1 MKKPFS
7 ILFGALALT
16 AAATVSCESD
26 TPEPEP
32 IMEYAIAVTAG
43 RGGRCQATV
52 DGKAAS
58 KARAG
63 ERITLTATP
72 DEGFAFEGWTMD
84 EGGVELAGNPATF
97 TMPEA
102 DISVRADFTE
112 EVVTVSDVYTKITD
126 PVFLY
131 YCKEIGKFDTDA
143 DGTLSLEEAAAV
155 REINVNEMYK
165 LLGERVKSMDGVEYF
180 TSLTLL
186 TCYGNSI
193 SEIDLTNNTELTYLH
208 VGTNLLSELDVTKN
222 TKLQELY
229 VSRNT
234 IRGID
239 LSQCPDLR
247 KFQCVGCS
255 ELTSIDLSRNPL
267 LTEIYAENCP
277 KIATLDC
284 SNNPELT
291 IVRCFEGNLT
301 ALDVAECTKLEALNC
316 FKNRLTVLDVSKCSA
331 LTVLDCSN
339 NRLTSIDVSQ
349 ATALDYLMC
358 FSNRMTELDASTMS
372 EPDRYYLSCGL
383 QTSDGTTP
391 QTLTLT
397 LRDDQK
403 PRWQYEMLKFD
414 NNVGVELAGG
424 EADIFLLMTD
434 PKFKAYCEQFDTDQ
448 DGRLTEEEAS
458 AVTEIVVPDMGLTS
472 LEGIRY
478 FTSLTKLVCNNNE
491 LTALDVPNP
500 ELVELVCNDNLL
512 AELKVNDGITAGK
525 SLATLSCQNNQ
536 LTELSVVFCH
546 ALKTLNC
553 QNNRLTDLRV
563 DRASSLSSIN
573 CANNKL
579 TGLDFYQSNAITQLN
594 CPNNELTSLGLSN
607 KKALMSVMCN
617 NNPMTSLDISGCT
630 SLVGVMA
637 FECRLSELD
646 ASDMANPEAYNL
658 FCGNQTSDGS
668 APQTLTLTLRDEQKA
683 LWESSMKD
691 SSLNGNVVLAE

>member
-1 MKKPFS
+1 MKKHFS
-7 ILFGALALT
+7 IILFGALALT
-16 AAATVSCESD
+16 AAVSCESD

-32 IMEYAIAVTAG
+32 IKEYAIAVTAG
-43 RGGRCQATV
+43 RGGRCQATA

-72 DEGFAFEGWTMD
+72 DEGFAFEGWTVE

-102 DISVRADFTE
+102 DVSVRADFTE
-112 EVVTVSDVYTKITD
+112 EVVTVTDVYTRITD

-131 YCKEIGKFDTDA
+131 YCQEIGKFDTDG

-165 LLGERVKSMDGVEYF
+165 LLGERVRSMDGIEYF

-193 SEIDLTNNTELTYLH
+193 TELDLAKNTELTYLH
-208 VGTNLLSELDVTKN
+208 VGTNRISKLDVTGN

-229 VSRNT
+229 VSRNEIT
-234 IRGID
+234 EID
-239 LSQCPDLR
+239 LSKCPDLR
-247 KFQCVGCS
+247 KFQCVGCNN
-255 ELTSIDLSRNPL
+255 LTSLDLSHNPL

-284 SNNPELT
+284 SHNPELT

-301 ALDVAECTKLEALNC
+301 TLDLTGCTKIEALNC
-316 FKNRLTVLDVSKCSA
+316 FKNQLTALDVSKCTA

-358 FSNRMTELDASTMS
+358 FSNRMTELDASAMS
-372 EPDRYYLSCGL
+372 EPDHYYLSCGL
-383 QTSDGTTP
+383 QTTDGTTP

-403 PRWQYEMLKFD
+403 PRWQYEMLQFD
-414 NNVGVELAGG
+414 NNAGVELAGG
-424 EADIFLLMTD
+424 EADIFQLMTD
-434 PKFKAYCEQFDTDQ
+434 PKFKAYCEQFDTDK

-458 AVTEIVVPDMGLTS
+458 AVTEIVVPNLGLTS
-472 LEGIRY
+472 LDGIMY
-478 FTSLTKLVCNNNE
+478 FASLTKLVCNDNE
-491 LTALDVPNP
+491 LTKLNVPNP
-500 ELVELVCNDNLL
+500 ELVELVCNDNKLT
-512 AELKVNDGITAGK
+512 ELNVNDGIADGK
-525 SLATLSCQNNQ
+525 KLVTLSCQNNR

-553 QNNRLTDLRV
+553 QNNQLTDLRV
-563 DRASSLSSIN
+563 NRASSLSSIN
-573 CANNKL
+573 CSNNKL
-579 TGLDFYQSNAITQLN
+579 TGLDFYQSNAVVSLN
-594 CPNNELTSLGLSN
+594 CSNNELTSLGLSN

-637 FECRLSELD
+637 FECRLSALD
-646 ASDMANPEAYNL
+646 ASEMANPEAYSL

-668 APQTLTLTLRDEQKA
+668 APLTLTLTLRDEQKA
-683 LWESSMKD
+683 YWDSTMKD
-691 SSLNGNVVLAE
+691 SSLNANVVLAE